1 MAHWLEH
8 WSIRSRI
15 GLLLLAILLP
25 MAGSLG
31 WFLAMDMQ
39 EDQHAARER
48 VRSLALSTAEALQH
62 RLGGTERVLARLAAR
77 PAVQAMDAGACD
89 PVLVEFLLLTP
100 GINNLS
106 VHDLQGDSVCRQP
119 PAYPGVGADA
129 DMPTAYAPR
138 ADGLGLG
145 GVQVQAA
152 TGGRTVALSY
162 PIRDGAGRVLGHLVL
177 QVDLLVLNQTVFPPI
192 LGNTLVTFVDASQTV
207 ALRSVDPDAFIGQQA
222 PPGDL
227 DLTGG
232 APDGVYQAMGRDS
245 VPRLSA
251 VLTLPH
257 SGWRV
262 AASLPSADVLSDY
275 HRTLW
280 RTLALGVG
288 LALLALVLGWRLS
301 GQILRPVSDL
311 QRAAER
317 VARGDDTVRSPVR
330 GPAEVRAVALAF
342 NRALDAR
349 RLADSRLR
357 GIFDSALDAI
367 ITCDESQRIVEANQA
382 AADMFRCNVEDM
394 TGATLAQFIPA
405 GFRQAH
411 GPAMRRFSD
420 EDAPARRMAGH
431 REVFALRSDGEE
443 FPTEASISQVDSG
456 EGRLYT
462 VIHRDITD
470 RRRAELV
477 LRDSEARLR
486 ELLTKLPEA
495 VIVSAGDRIDFVN
508 QAACRLLGADA
519 QALCGQSLQ
528 AFIPAGSSP
537 RLSAHLAGGVPVVP
551 LTEVTIV
558 RSDGTLRQ
566 VESLGTPVEYGGG
579 QATLMVM
586 RDISELKRAQAEL
599 AASHADLTRL
609 VTELDNIQEA
619 ERRRIA
625 REVHDDLQQTL
636 AAIRMDLRSLGDG
649 LDGTSSAVAPAL
661 TRIDG
666 LAEAAIA
673 STRRIINDL
682 RPQVLEDLGLVAALE
697 TLATRFEL
705 RHGVDCSLR
714 ISDLSRDD
722 DGIDP
727 AVVTCLYRVAQ
738 EALNNVAKHAR
749 ASHVQLHLQQ
759 VGADR
764 LRLTISDDG
773 LGLAEADLRKPQS
786 FGLLGMRER
795 VRAAQGSLQVV
806 GAPDGGTRLTVE
818 IPAAPAA

>member
-25 MAGSLG
+25 MAGTLG
-31 WFLAMDMQ
+31 WLLAMDMQ
-39 EDQHAARER
+39 EDQDAARER
-48 VRSLALSTAEALQH
+48 VRSIARETARDLQH
-62 RLGGTERVLARLAAR
+62 RLGDIERALAHLAAR
-77 PAVQAMDAGACD
+77 PAARAMGPGACD

-100 GINNLS
+100 GFNTLS
-106 VHDLQGDSVCRQP
+106 VRDLQGRSVCSQP
-119 PAYPGVGADA
+119 PAPPGAGADPGA
-129 DMPTAYAPR
+129 GATSAPR
-138 ADGLGLG
+138 TDGLGLG
-145 GVQVQAA
+145 SVQVQAA
-152 TGGRTVALSY
+152 TGGRTAALSY
-162 PIRDGAGRVLGHLVL
+162 PIRDGAGQVLGHLVL
-177 QVDLLVLNQTVFPPI
+177 QLDLLVLNQTIFPPI
-192 LGNTLVTFVDASQTV
+192 LDSTLVTVVDASQTV
-207 ALRSVDPDAFIGQQA
+207 ALHSFDPGAFIGQQVRLGDPA
-222 PPGDL
+222 PPGS
-227 DLTGG
+227 
-232 APDGVYQAMGRDS
+232 AQDGVHRSMGRDG
-245 VPRLSA
+245 VPQLSA

-257 SGWRV
+257 GGWRV

-280 RTLALGVG
+280 RTLALGGG

-317 VARGDDTVRSPVR
+317 VAQGDDTVRSPVR

-349 RLADSRLR
+349 RLSDSRLR
-357 GIFDSALDAI
+357 GIFDATLDAI
-367 ITCDESQRIVEANQA
+367 ITCDESHRIVEANPA
-382 AADMFRCNVEDM
+382 AADMFRCSVEDM
-394 TGATLAQFIPA
+394 TGASLSQFMPVR
-405 GFRQAH
+405 FRQAH
-411 GPAMRRFSD
+411 GPAMRRFGD
-420 EDAPARRMAGH
+420 EDATVRRMAGH
-431 REVFALRSDGEE
+431 REVFALRADGEE
-443 FPTEASISQVDSG
+443 FPIEASISHVNSG

-508 QAACRLLGADA
+508 AAACRLLGADA

-537 RLSAHLAGGVPVVP
+537 RLSAHLAGRVPVVP

-558 RSDGTLRQ
+558 RSDGALRQ

-636 AAIRMDLRSLGDG
+636 AAIRMDLCAIIGG
-649 LDGTSSAVAPAL
+649 LDGPCAPARLAL
-661 TRIDG
+661 TRVDA

-697 TLATRFEL
+697 TLAARFEL
-705 RHGVDCSLR
+705 RNGVPCALR
-714 ISDLSRDD
+714 ISDLSHAD

-727 AVVTCLYRVAQ
+727 AAGTCLYRVAQ
-738 EALNNVAKHAR
+738 EALNNVAKHAL
-749 ASHVQLHLQQ
+749 ALHVQLHLQQ

-773 LGLAEADLRKPQS
+773 VGLAEADLRKPQS

-795 VRAAQGSLQVV
+795 VRAAHGSLQVV
-806 GAPDGGTRLTVE
+806 GAPGGGTRLTVE

>member
-1 MAHWLEH
+1 MVRWLEH
-8 WSIRSRI
+8 WSIRRRI

-25 MAGSLG
+25 MAGTLG
-31 WFLAMDMQ
+31 WFLAMDLRQ
-39 EDQHAARER
+39 DQDAARER
-48 VRSLALSTAEALQH
+48 VRSLARVTARELQR
-62 RLGGTERVLARLAAR
+62 RLGDTERVLARLAAR
-77 PAVQAMDAGACD
+77 PAARAMDAGACD

-100 GINNLS
+100 GVNTLS
-106 VHDLQGDSVCRQP
+106 VHDLQGRSVCSQP
-119 PAYPGVGADA
+119 PAPPRAGANA
-129 DMPTAYAPR
+129 ELRAAYAPR

-145 GVQVQAA
+145 AVQVQAA
-152 TGGRTVALSY
+152 TGGRTAALSY
-162 PIRDGAGRVLGHLVL
+162 PVRDDAGRALGHLVL
-177 QVDLLVLNQTVFPPI
+177 QVDLLVLNQTIFPPI
-192 LGNTLVTFVDASQTV
+192 VDNTRVTVVDAGQTV
-207 ALRSVDPDAFIGQQA
+207 ALRSFDPDASIGHRA

-227 DLTGG
+227 DHAGD
-232 APDGVYQAMGRDS
+232 AQDGVYQAMGRDGVS
-245 VPRLSA
+245 RLSA

-257 SGWRV
+257 GGWRV

-280 RTLALGVG
+280 RTAALGVG
-288 LALLALVLGWRLS
+288 LALLGLVLGWRLS
-301 GQILRPVSDL
+301 SQILRPVSDL

-317 VARGDDTVRSPVR
+317 VAQGDDTVRSPVR

-342 NRALDAR
+342 NRVLDAR
-349 RLADSRLR
+349 RLSDSRLR
-357 GIFDSALDAI
+357 GVFDGALDAI
-367 ITCDESQRIVEANQA
+367 ITCDESQRIVEANPA
-382 AADMFRCNVEDM
+382 AAAMFRCSVEDM
-394 TGATLAQFIPA
+394 TGATLSQFIPA
-405 GFRQAH
+405 RFRQSH
-411 GPAMRRFSD
+411 GPALRRFSA

-431 REVFALRSDGEE
+431 REVFALRADGEE
-443 FPTEASISQVDSG
+443 FPIEASISQVNSG

-470 RRRAELV
+470 RRRAELA

-495 VIVSAGDRIDFVN
+495 VIVSARDRIDFVN
-508 QAACRLLGADA
+508 QAACQLLGADA
-519 QALCGQSLQ
+519 QALRGQSLQ
-528 AFIPAGSSP
+528 DFIPAGSSP
-537 RLSAHLAGGVPVVP
+537 RLSAHLAGGTQVVP

-558 RSDGTLRQ
+558 RADGALRQ

-579 QATLMVM
+579 QATLVVM

-636 AAIRMDLRSLGDG
+636 AAIRMDLRAISGGPDG
-649 LDGTSSAVAPAL
+649 LRSEARPAL
-661 TRIDG
+661 MRVDA

-705 RHGVDCSLR
+705 RQGVDCSLLTTG
-714 ISDLSRDD
+714 LSRHD

-727 AVVTCLYRVAQ
+727 AAGTCLFRVAQ
-738 EALNNVAKHAR
+738 EALNNVAKHAQ

-759 VGADR
+759 VGAGR

-806 GAPDGGTRLTVE
+806 GAPGGGTRLTIE

>member
-1 MAHWLEH
+1 L
-8 WSIRSRI
+8 
-15 GLLLLAILLP
+15 
-25 MAGSLG
+25 
-31 WFLAMDMQ
+31 
-39 EDQHAARER
+39 
-48 VRSLALSTAEALQH
+48 
-62 RLGGTERVLARLAAR
+62 
-77 PAVQAMDAGACD
+77 
-89 PVLVEFLLLTP
+89 
-100 GINNLS
+100 
-106 VHDLQGDSVCRQP
+106 
-119 PAYPGVGADA
+119 
-129 DMPTAYAPR
+129 
-138 ADGLGLG
+138 
-145 GVQVQAA
+145 
-152 TGGRTVALSY
+152 
-162 PIRDGAGRVLGHLVL
+162 
-177 QVDLLVLNQTVFPPI
+177 
-192 LGNTLVTFVDASQTV
+192 
-207 ALRSVDPDAFIGQQA
+207 
-222 PPGDL
+222 
-227 DLTGG
+227 
-232 APDGVYQAMGRDS
+232 
-245 VPRLSA
+245 
-251 VLTLPH
+251 
-257 SGWRV
+257 
-262 AASLPSADVLSDY
+262 
-275 HRTLW
+275 
-280 RTLALGVG
+280 
-288 LALLALVLGWRLS
+288 
-301 GQILRPVSDL
+301 
-311 QRAAER
+311 
-317 VARGDDTVRSPVR
+317 
-330 GPAEVRAVALAF
+330 
-342 NRALDAR
+342 
-349 RLADSRLR
+349 
-357 GIFDSALDAI
+357 
-367 ITCDESQRIVEANQA
+367 
-382 AADMFRCNVEDM
+382 
-394 TGATLAQFIPA
+394 
-405 GFRQAH
+405 
-411 GPAMRRFSD
+411 
-420 EDAPARRMAGH
+420 
-431 REVFALRSDGEE
+431 
-443 FPTEASISQVDSG
+443 
-456 EGRLYT
+456 
-462 VIHRDITD
+462 
-470 RRRAELV
+470 
-477 LRDSEARLR
+477 
-486 ELLTKLPEA
+486 
-495 VIVSAGDRIDFVN
+495 
-508 QAACRLLGADA
+508 
-519 QALCGQSLQ
+519 LQ

-636 AAIRMDLRSLGDG
+636 AAIRMDLRSLGDR

-661 TRIDG
+661 TRIDA

-714 ISDLSRDD
+714 ISDLSRGD